1 MRRLCVLGLAAL
13 SLMAFTPARAA
24 LLEMV
29 AGSGAP
35 ISLRVD
41 QETERCNALVVV
53 QWTDTNSQTVIRT
66 DVRRRSTGADT
77 FWTIR
82 GYTTGRPDSINATL
96 RARGR
101 FRDGGVSTGKTYRY
115 QARDSLSGAA
125 LTSWSDSVSIT
136 TTSGCRAS

>member
-1 MRRLCVLGLAAL
+1 MRRLLYSALAVAAL
-13 SLMAFTPARAA
+13 SALSAFR
-24 LLEMV
+24 LV

-82 GYTTGRPDSINATL
+82 GYTTGRPDSVNATL

-101 FRDGGVSTGKTYRY
+101 FRDGAVLLGKTYRY
-115 QARDSLSGAA
+115 EARDSISGAA
-125 LTSWSDSVSIT
+125 LTGWSDSVSIT